1 MFGTNGPFN
10 KTLNQPTVLRDFD
23 SAAAGITTSVNT
35 LTSAM
40 REELS
45 FIEHVRETAL
55 HIVSDLVNAVSDGT
69 LDEDELP
76 TDRLDALIIDALDG
90 ADDEDGTYENA
101 LIASIDDAFSTFG
114 VDDSV
119 IQEIFSDNV
128 DAADAA
134 IEAAASTVIAN
145 MPDEG
150 DPLDELIREFIY
162 GEPDEVEDGFDS
174 ANKSKRLSKA
184 EIKARVGAF
193 SQKKV
198 NGRKVA
204 YRGVLA
210 IRKGVRA
217 IVNKRLPGQKV
228 RLSAAQKAGLK
239 KARLHAY
246 TANALK
252 KKVKSFKKGRNM
264 GFY

>member
-1 MFGTNGPFN
+1 MFGANGPFN
-10 KTLNQPTVLRDFD
+10 KNPNQPLVLRDFD

-35 LTSAM
+35 MTSSI

-69 LDEDELP
+69 LEEDELP
-76 TDRLDALIIDALDG
+76 TDRLDSLIIDALDG
-90 ADDEDGTYENA
+90 ADDEDGTYESA
-101 LIASIDDAFSTFG
+101 LVASIDDAFSTFG

-150 DPLDELIREFIY
+150 DSLDELVREFIY
-162 GEPDEVEDGFDS
+162 GEPDEEEGFDS
-174 ANKSKRLSKA
+174 IGGKKKLSRGQMSTKT
-184 EIKARVGAF
+184 VG
-193 SQKKV
+193 
-198 NGRKVA
+198 GRKVRYKA
-204 YRGVLA
+204 IAA
-210 IRKGVRA
+210 IRNGIKK
-217 IVNKRLPGQKV
+217 IVNKRLPGQKI
-228 RLSAAQKAGLK
+228 RLSSGQKAGLK
-239 KARLHAY
+239 KARLKAMS
-246 TANALK
+246 ANSIRKRIKSLTKGK
-252 KKVKSFKKGRNM
+252 KM
-264 GFY
+264 GLHK

>member
-1 MFGTNGPFN
+1 MFGANGPFN
-10 KTLNQPTVLRDFD
+10 KNPNQPMVLRDFD
-23 SAAAGITTSVNT
+23 SASAGITTSVNT
-35 LTSAM
+35 MTSSI

-69 LDEDELP
+69 LEEDELP
-76 TDRLDALIIDALDG
+76 TDRLDSLIIDAIDG

-101 LIASIDDAFSTFG
+101 LVASIDDAFSTFG

-150 DPLDELIREFIY
+150 DPLDELVREFIY
-162 GEPDEVEDGFDS
+162 GEPDEEEGFDS
-174 ANKSKRLSKA
+174 IGGKKKLSRGQMSTKT
-184 EIKARVGAF
+184 VG
-193 SQKKV
+193 
-198 NGRKVA
+198 GRKVRYKA
-204 YRGVLA
+204 IAA
-210 IRKGVRA
+210 IRNGIKK
-217 IVNKRLPGQKV
+217 IVNKRLPGQKI
-228 RLSAAQKAGLK
+228 RLSSGQKAGLK
-239 KARLHAY
+239 KARLKAMS
-246 TANALK
+246 ANSIRKRMKSLIKGK
-252 KKVKSFKKGRNM
+252 KM
-264 GFY
+264 GLHK

>member
-1 MFGTNGPFN
+1 MFGANGPFN
-10 KTLNQPTVLRDFD
+10 KNPNQPLVLRDFD

-35 LTSAM
+35 MTSSI

-69 LDEDELP
+69 LEEDELP
-76 TDRLDALIIDALDG
+76 TDRLDSLIIDALDG
-90 ADDEDGTYENA
+90 ADDEDGTYESA
-101 LIASIDDAFSTFG
+101 LVASIDDAFSTFG

-150 DPLDELIREFIY
+150 DPLDELVREFIY
-162 GEPDEVEDGFDS
+162 GEPDEEEGFDS
-174 ANKSKRLSKA
+174 IGGKKKLSRGQMSTKT
-184 EIKARVGAF
+184 VG
-193 SQKKV
+193 
-198 NGRKVA
+198 GRKVRYKA
-204 YRGVLA
+204 IAA
-210 IRKGVRA
+210 IRNGIKK

-228 RLSAAQKAGLK
+228 RLSGDQKAGLK
-239 KARLHAY
+239 KARLKAMS
-246 TANALK
+246 ANSIRK
-252 KKVKSFKKGRNM
+252 RIKSLTKGRKM
-264 GFY
+264 GLHK

>member
-1 MFGTNGPFN
+1 MFGANGPFN
-10 KTLNQPTVLRDFD
+10 KNPNQPLVLRDFD

-35 LTSAM
+35 MTSSI

-76 TDRLDALIIDALDG
+76 TDRLDSLIIDAIDG

-101 LIASIDDAFSTFG
+101 LVASIDDAFSTFG

-150 DPLDELIREFIY
+150 DPLDELVREFIY
-162 GEPDEVEDGFDS
+162 GEPDEEEGFDS
-174 ANKSKRLSKA
+174 IGGKKKLSRGQMSTKT
-184 EIKARVGAF
+184 VG
-193 SQKKV
+193 
-198 NGRKVA
+198 GRKVRYKA
-204 YRGVLA
+204 IAA
-210 IRKGVRA
+210 IRNGTKK
-217 IVNKRLPGQKV
+217 IVNKRLPGQKI
-228 RLSAAQKAGLK
+228 RLSGDQKAGLK
-239 KARLHAY
+239 KARLKAMS
-246 TANALK
+246 ANSIRKRIKSLTKGK
-252 KKVKSFKKGRNM
+252 KM
-264 GFY
+264 GLHK

>member
-1 MFGTNGPFN
+1 MFGANGPFN
-10 KTLNQPTVLRDFD
+10 KNPNQPMVLRDFD

-35 LTSAM
+35 MTSSI

-69 LDEDELP
+69 LEEDELP
-76 TDRLDALIIDALDG
+76 TDRLDSLIIDAIDG

-101 LIASIDDAFSTFG
+101 LVASIDDAFSTFG

-128 DAADAA
+128 DAVDAA

-150 DPLDELIREFIY
+150 DPLDELVREFIY
-162 GEPDEVEDGFDS
+162 GEPDEEEGFDS
-174 ANKSKRLSKA
+174 IGGKKKLSRGQMSTKT
-184 EIKARVGAF
+184 VG
-193 SQKKV
+193 
-198 NGRKVA
+198 GRKVRYKA
-204 YRGVLA
+204 IAA
-210 IRKGVRA
+210 IRNGTKK

-228 RLSAAQKAGLK
+228 RLSSDQKAGLK
-239 KARLHAY
+239 KARLKAMS
-246 TANALK
+246 ANSIRKRIKSLTKGK
-252 KKVKSFKKGRNM
+252 KM
-264 GFY
+264 GLHK

>member
-1 MFGTNGPFN
+1 MFGANGPFN
-10 KTLNQPTVLRDFD
+10 KNPNQPLVLRDFD

-35 LTSAM
+35 MTSSI

-69 LDEDELP
+69 LEEDELP
-76 TDRLDALIIDALDG
+76 TDRLDSLIIDAIDG

-101 LIASIDDAFSTFG
+101 LVASIDDAFSTFG

-150 DPLDELIREFIY
+150 DPLDELVREFIY
-162 GEPDEVEDGFDS
+162 GEPDEEEGFDS
-174 ANKSKRLSKA
+174 IGGKKKLSRGQMSTKT
-184 EIKARVGAF
+184 VG
-193 SQKKV
+193 
-198 NGRKVA
+198 GRKVRYKA
-204 YRGVLA
+204 IAA
-210 IRKGVRA
+210 IRNGIKK

-228 RLSAAQKAGLK
+228 RLSGDQKAGLK
-239 KARLHAY
+239 KARLKAMS
-246 TANALK
+246 ANSIRKRIKSLTKGK
-252 KKVKSFKKGRNM
+252 KM
-264 GFY
+264 GLHK

>member
-1 MFGTNGPFN
+1 MFGANGPFN
-10 KTLNQPTVLRDFD
+10 KNPNQPLVLRDFD

-35 LTSAM
+35 MTSSI

-69 LDEDELP
+69 LEEDELP
-76 TDRLDALIIDALDG
+76 TDRLDSLIIDALDG
-90 ADDEDGTYENA
+90 ADDEDGTYESA
-101 LIASIDDAFSTFG
+101 LVASIDDAFSTFG

-150 DPLDELIREFIY
+150 DPLDELVREFIY
-162 GEPDEVEDGFDS
+162 GEPDEEEGFDS
-174 ANKSKRLSKA
+174 IGGKKKLSRGQMSTKT
-184 EIKARVGAF
+184 VG
-193 SQKKV
+193 
-198 NGRKVA
+198 GRKVRYKA
-204 YRGVLA
+204 IAA
-210 IRKGVRA
+210 IRNGIKK

-228 RLSAAQKAGLK
+228 RLSSDQKAGLK
-239 KARLHAY
+239 KARLRALS
-246 TANALK
+246 ANAIRKRMKSLIKGK
-252 KKVKSFKKGRNM
+252 KM
-264 GFY
+264 GLHK

>member
-1 MFGTNGPFN
+1 MFGANGPFN
-10 KTLNQPTVLRDFD
+10 KNPNQPLVLRDFD

-35 LTSAM
+35 MTSSI

-69 LDEDELP
+69 LEEDELP
-76 TDRLDALIIDALDG
+76 TDRLDSLIIDALDG
-90 ADDEDGTYENA
+90 ADDEDGTYESA
-101 LIASIDDAFSTFG
+101 LVASIDDAFSTFG

-150 DPLDELIREFIY
+150 DPLDELVREFIY
-162 GEPDEVEDGFDS
+162 GEPDEEEGFDS
-174 ANKSKRLSKA
+174 IGGKKKLSRGQMSTKT
-184 EIKARVGAF
+184 VG
-193 SQKKV
+193 
-198 NGRKVA
+198 GRKVRYKA
-204 YRGVLA
+204 IAA
-210 IRKGVRA
+210 IRNGIKK
-217 IVNKRLPGQKV
+217 IVNKRLPGQKI
-228 RLSAAQKAGLK
+228 RLSSGQKAGLK
-239 KARLHAY
+239 KARLKAMS
-246 TANALK
+246 ANSIRKRIKSLTKGK
-252 KKVKSFKKGRNM
+252 KM
-264 GFY
+264 GLHK

>member
-1 MFGTNGPFN
+1 MFGANGPFN
-10 KTLNQPTVLRDFD
+10 KNPNQPMVLRDFD

-35 LTSAM
+35 MTSSI

-69 LDEDELP
+69 LEEDELP
-76 TDRLDALIIDALDG
+76 TDRLDSLIIDAIDG

-101 LIASIDDAFSTFG
+101 LVASIDDAFSTFG

-150 DPLDELIREFIY
+150 DPLDELVREFIY
-162 GEPDEVEDGFDS
+162 GEPDEEEGFDS
-174 ANKSKRLSKA
+174 IGGKKKLSRGQMSTKT
-184 EIKARVGAF
+184 VG
-193 SQKKV
+193 
-198 NGRKVA
+198 GRKVRYKA
-204 YRGVLA
+204 IAA
-210 IRKGVRA
+210 IRNGIKK

-228 RLSAAQKAGLK
+228 RLSSDQKAGLK
-239 KARLHAY
+239 KARLRALS
-246 TANALK
+246 ANAIRK
-252 KKVKSFKKGRNM
+252 RMKSLIKGEKM
-264 GFY
+264 GLHK

>member
-1 MFGTNGPFN
+1 MFGANGPFN
-10 KTLNQPTVLRDFD
+10 KNPNQPMVLRDFD

-35 LTSAM
+35 MTSSI

-69 LDEDELP
+69 LEEDELP
-76 TDRLDALIIDALDG
+76 TDRLDSLIIDAIDG

-101 LIASIDDAFSTFG
+101 LVASIDDAFSTFG

-150 DPLDELIREFIY
+150 DPLDELVREFIY
-162 GEPDEVEDGFDS
+162 GEPDEEEGFDS
-174 ANKSKRLSKA
+174 IGGKKKLSRGQMSTKT
-184 EIKARVGAF
+184 VG
-193 SQKKV
+193 
-198 NGRKVA
+198 GRKVRYKA
-204 YRGVLA
+204 IAA
-210 IRKGVRA
+210 IRNGIKK
-217 IVNKRLPGQKV
+217 IVNKRLPGQKI
-228 RLSAAQKAGLK
+228 RLSSGQKAGLK
-239 KARLHAY
+239 KARLKAMS
-246 TANALK
+246 ANSIRKRMKSLIKGK
-252 KKVKSFKKGRNM
+252 KM
-264 GFY
+264 GLHK

>member
-1 MFGTNGPFN
+1 MFGANGPFN
-10 KTLNQPTVLRDFD
+10 KNPNQPLVLRDFD

-35 LTSAM
+35 MTSSI

-69 LDEDELP
+69 LEEDELP
-76 TDRLDALIIDALDG
+76 TDRLDSLIIDALDG

-101 LIASIDDAFSTFG
+101 LVASIDDAFSTFG

-150 DPLDELIREFIY
+150 DPLDELVREFIY
-162 GEPDEVEDGFDS
+162 GEPDEEEGFDS
-174 ANKSKRLSKA
+174 IGGKKKLSRGQMSTKT
-184 EIKARVGAF
+184 VG
-193 SQKKV
+193 
-198 NGRKVA
+198 GRKVRYKA
-204 YRGVLA
+204 IAA
-210 IRKGVRA
+210 IRNGIKK
-217 IVNKRLPGQKV
+217 IVNKRLPGQKI
-228 RLSAAQKAGLK
+228 RLSSGQKAGLK
-239 KARLHAY
+239 KARLKAMS
-246 TANALK
+246 ANSIRKRIKSLTKGK
-252 KKVKSFKKGRNM
+252 KM
-264 GFY
+264 GLHK

>member
-1 MFGTNGPFN
+1 MFGANGPFN
-10 KTLNQPTVLRDFD
+10 KNPNQPMVLRDFD

-35 LTSAM
+35 MTSSI

-69 LDEDELP
+69 LEEDELP
-76 TDRLDALIIDALDG
+76 TDRLDSLIIDALDG
-90 ADDEDGTYENA
+90 ADDEDGTYESA
-101 LIASIDDAFSTFG
+101 LVASIDDAFSTFG

-150 DPLDELIREFIY
+150 DPLDELVREFIY
-162 GEPDEVEDGFDS
+162 GEPDEEEGFDS
-174 ANKSKRLSKA
+174 IGGKKKLSRGQMSTKT
-184 EIKARVGAF
+184 VG
-193 SQKKV
+193 
-198 NGRKVA
+198 GRKVRYKA
-204 YRGVLA
+204 IAA
-210 IRKGVRA
+210 IRNGIKK

-228 RLSAAQKAGLK
+228 RLSGDQKAGLK
-239 KARLHAY
+239 KARLKAMS
-246 TANALK
+246 ANSIRKRIKSLTKGK
-252 KKVKSFKKGRNM
+252 KM
-264 GFY
+264 GLHK

>member
-1 MFGTNGPFN
+1 MFGANGPFN
-10 KTLNQPTVLRDFD
+10 KNPNQPLVLRDFD

-35 LTSAM
+35 MTSSI

-69 LDEDELP
+69 LEEDELP
-76 TDRLDALIIDALDG
+76 TDRLDSLIIDALDG

-101 LIASIDDAFSTFG
+101 LVASIDDAFSTFG

-150 DPLDELIREFIY
+150 DSLDELVREFIY
-162 GEPDEVEDGFDS
+162 GEPDEVEDGFDAVDLRKKPS
-174 ANKSKRLSKA
+174 RGQMSTKT
-184 EIKARVGAF
+184 VG
-193 SQKKV
+193 
-198 NGRKVA
+198 GRKVRYKA
-204 YRGVLA
+204 IAA
-210 IRKGVRA
+210 IRNGIKK

-228 RLSAAQKAGLK
+228 RLSGDQKAGLK
-239 KARLHAY
+239 KARLKAMS
-246 TANALK
+246 ANSIRKRIKSLTKGK
-252 KKVKSFKKGRNM
+252 KM
-264 GFY
+264 GLHK

>member
-1 MFGTNGPFN
+1 MFGANGPFN
-10 KTLNQPTVLRDFD
+10 KNPNQPLVLRDFD

-35 LTSAM
+35 MTSSI

-69 LDEDELP
+69 LEEDELP
-76 TDRLDALIIDALDG
+76 TDRLDSLIIDAIDG

-101 LIASIDDAFSTFG
+101 LVASIDDAFSTFG

-150 DPLDELIREFIY
+150 DRLDELVREFIY
-162 GEPDEVEDGFDS
+162 GEPDEEEGFDS
-174 ANKSKRLSKA
+174 IGGKKKLSRGQMSTKT
-184 EIKARVGAF
+184 VG
-193 SQKKV
+193 
-198 NGRKVA
+198 GRKVRYKA
-204 YRGVLA
+204 IAA
-210 IRKGVRA
+210 IRNGIKK
-217 IVNKRLPGQKV
+217 IVNKRLPGQKI
-228 RLSAAQKAGLK
+228 RLSSGQKAGLK
-239 KARLHAY
+239 KARLRALS
-246 TANALK
+246 ANAIRKRMKSLIKGK
-252 KKVKSFKKGRNM
+252 KM
-264 GFY
+264 GLHK

>member
-1 MFGTNGPFN
+1 MFGANGPFN
-10 KTLNQPTVLRDFD
+10 KNPNQPMVLRDFD

-35 LTSAM
+35 MTSSI

-69 LDEDELP
+69 LEEDELP
-76 TDRLDALIIDALDG
+76 TDRLDSLIIDAIDG

-101 LIASIDDAFSTFG
+101 LVASIDDAFSTFG

-150 DPLDELIREFIY
+150 DPLDELVREFIY
-162 GEPDEVEDGFDS
+162 GEPDEEEGFDS
-174 ANKSKRLSKA
+174 IGGKKKLSRGQMSTKT
-184 EIKARVGAF
+184 VG
-193 SQKKV
+193 
-198 NGRKVA
+198 GRKVRYKA
-204 YRGVLA
+204 IAA
-210 IRKGVRA
+210 IRNGIKK

-228 RLSAAQKAGLK
+228 RLSSGQKAGLK
-239 KARLHAY
+239 KARLKAMS
-246 TANALK
+246 ANSIRKRIKSLTKGK
-252 KKVKSFKKGRNM
+252 KM
-264 GFY
+264 GLHK

>member
-1 MFGTNGPFN
+1 MFGANGPFN
-10 KTLNQPTVLRDFD
+10 KNPNQPLVLRDFD

-35 LTSAM
+35 MTSSI

-69 LDEDELP
+69 LEEDELP
-76 TDRLDALIIDALDG
+76 TDRLDSLIIDAIDG

-101 LIASIDDAFSTFG
+101 LVASIDDAFSTFG

-150 DPLDELIREFIY
+150 DPLDELVREFIY
-162 GEPDEVEDGFDS
+162 GEPDEEEGFDS
-174 ANKSKRLSKA
+174 IGGKKKLSRGQMSTKT
-184 EIKARVGAF
+184 VG
-193 SQKKV
+193 
-198 NGRKVA
+198 GRKVRYKA
-204 YRGVLA
+204 IAA
-210 IRKGVRA
+210 IRNGIKK
-217 IVNKRLPGQKV
+217 IVNKRLPGQKI
-228 RLSAAQKAGLK
+228 RLSSDQKAGLK
-239 KARLHAY
+239 KARLRALS
-246 TANALK
+246 ANAIRKRMKSLIKGK
-252 KKVKSFKKGRNM
+252 KM
-264 GFY
+264 GLHK

>member
-1 MFGTNGPFN
+1 MFGANGPFN
-10 KTLNQPTVLRDFD
+10 KNPNQPMVLRDFD

-35 LTSAM
+35 MTSSI

-69 LDEDELP
+69 LEEDELP
-76 TDRLDALIIDALDG
+76 TDRLDSLIIDALDG

-101 LIASIDDAFSTFG
+101 LVASIDDAFSTFG

-150 DPLDELIREFIY
+150 DPLDELVREFIY
-162 GEPDEVEDGFDS
+162 GEPDEEEGFDS
-174 ANKSKRLSKA
+174 IGGKKKLSRGQMSTKT
-184 EIKARVGAF
+184 VG
-193 SQKKV
+193 
-198 NGRKVA
+198 GRKVRYKA
-204 YRGVLA
+204 IAA
-210 IRKGVRA
+210 IRNGTKK
-217 IVNKRLPGQKV
+217 IVNKRLPGQKI
-228 RLSAAQKAGLK
+228 RLSSDQKAGLK
-239 KARLHAY
+239 KARLRALS
-246 TANALK
+246 ANAIRKRMKSLIKGK
-252 KKVKSFKKGRNM
+252 KM
-264 GFY
+264 GLHK

>member
-1 MFGTNGPFN
+1 MFGANGPFN
-10 KTLNQPTVLRDFD
+10 KNPNQPMVLRDFD

-35 LTSAM
+35 MTSSI

-69 LDEDELP
+69 LEEDELP
-76 TDRLDALIIDALDG
+76 TDRLDSLIIDALDG
-90 ADDEDGTYENA
+90 ADDEDGTYESA
-101 LIASIDDAFSTFG
+101 LVACIDDAFSTFG

-150 DPLDELIREFIY
+150 DPLDELVREFIY
-162 GEPDEVEDGFDS
+162 GEPDEEEGFDS
-174 ANKSKRLSKA
+174 IGGKKKLSRGQMSTKT
-184 EIKARVGAF
+184 VG
-193 SQKKV
+193 
-198 NGRKVA
+198 GRKVRYKA
-204 YRGVLA
+204 IAA
-210 IRKGVRA
+210 IRNGVRA

-228 RLSAAQKAGLK
+228 RLSGDQKAGLK
-239 KARLHAY
+239 KARLKAMS
-246 TANALK
+246 ANSIRKRIKSLTKGK
-252 KKVKSFKKGRNM
+252 KM
-264 GFY
+264 GLHK

>member
-1 MFGTNGPFN
+1 MFGANGPFN
-10 KTLNQPTVLRDFD
+10 KNPNQPMVLRDFD

-35 LTSAM
+35 MTSSI

-69 LDEDELP
+69 LEEDELP
-76 TDRLDALIIDALDG
+76 TDRLDSLIIDAIDG

-101 LIASIDDAFSTFG
+101 LVASIDDAFSTFG

-150 DPLDELIREFIY
+150 DPLDELVREFIY
-162 GEPDEVEDGFDS
+162 GEPDEEEGFDS
-174 ANKSKRLSKA
+174 IGGKKKLSRGQMSTKT
-184 EIKARVGAF
+184 VG
-193 SQKKV
+193 
-198 NGRKVA
+198 GRKVRYKA
-204 YRGVLA
+204 IAA
-210 IRKGVRA
+210 IRNGIKK

-228 RLSAAQKAGLK
+228 RLSSDQKAGLK
-239 KARLHAY
+239 KARLRALS
-246 TANALK
+246 ANAIRKRMKSLIKGK
-252 KKVKSFKKGRNM
+252 KM
-264 GFY
+264 GLHK

>member
-1 MFGTNGPFN
+1 MFGANGPFN
-10 KTLNQPTVLRDFD
+10 KNPNQPMVLRDFD

-35 LTSAM
+35 MTSSI

-69 LDEDELP
+69 LEEDELP
-76 TDRLDALIIDALDG
+76 TDRLDSLIIDAIDG

-101 LIASIDDAFSTFG
+101 LVASIDDAFSTFG

-150 DPLDELIREFIY
+150 DPLDELVREFIY
-162 GEPDEVEDGFDS
+162 GEPDEEEGFDS
-174 ANKSKRLSKA
+174 IGGKKKLSRGQMSTKT
-184 EIKARVGAF
+184 VG
-193 SQKKV
+193 
-198 NGRKVA
+198 GRKVRYKA
-204 YRGVLA
+204 IAA
-210 IRKGVRA
+210 IRNGIKK

-228 RLSAAQKAGLK
+228 RLSGDQKAGLK
-239 KARLHAY
+239 KARLKAMS
-246 TANALK
+246 ANSIRKRIKSLTKGK
-252 KKVKSFKKGRNM
+252 KM
-264 GFY
+264 GLHK

>member
-1 MFGTNGPFN
+1 MFGANGPFN
-10 KTLNQPTVLRDFD
+10 KNPNQPLVLRDFD

-35 LTSAM
+35 MTSSI

-69 LDEDELP
+69 LEEDELP
-76 TDRLDALIIDALDG
+76 TDRLDSLIIDALDG

-101 LIASIDDAFSTFG
+101 LVASIDDAFSTFG

-150 DPLDELIREFIY
+150 DPLDELVREFIY
-162 GEPDEVEDGFDS
+162 GEPDEEEGFDS
-174 ANKSKRLSKA
+174 IGGKKKLSRGQMSTKT
-184 EIKARVGAF
+184 VG
-193 SQKKV
+193 
-198 NGRKVA
+198 GRKVRYKA
-204 YRGVLA
+204 IAA
-210 IRKGVRA
+210 IRNGIKK

-228 RLSAAQKAGLK
+228 RLSSDQKAGLK
-239 KARLHAY
+239 KARLRALS
-246 TANALK
+246 ANAIRKRMKSLIKGK
-252 KKVKSFKKGRNM
+252 KM
-264 GFY
+264 GLHK

>member
-1 MFGTNGPFN
+1 MFGANGPFN
-10 KTLNQPTVLRDFD
+10 KNPNQPLVLRDFD

-35 LTSAM
+35 MTSSI

-69 LDEDELP
+69 LEEDELP
-76 TDRLDALIIDALDG
+76 TDRLDSLIIDAIDG

-101 LIASIDDAFSTFG
+101 LVASIDDAFSTFG
-114 VDDSV
+114 IDDSV

-150 DPLDELIREFIY
+150 DPLDELVREFIY
-162 GEPDEVEDGFDS
+162 GEPDEEEGFDS
-174 ANKSKRLSKA
+174 IGGKKKLSRGQMSTKT
-184 EIKARVGAF
+184 VG
-193 SQKKV
+193 
-198 NGRKVA
+198 GRKVRYKA
-204 YRGVLA
+204 IAA
-210 IRKGVRA
+210 IRNGIKK

-228 RLSAAQKAGLK
+228 RLSGDQKAGLK
-239 KARLHAY
+239 KARLKAMS
-246 TANALK
+246 ANSIRKRIKSLTKGK
-252 KKVKSFKKGRNM
+252 KM
-264 GFY
+264 GLHK

>member
-1 MFGTNGPFN
+1 MFGANGPFN
-10 KTLNQPTVLRDFD
+10 KNPNQPLVLRDFD

-35 LTSAM
+35 MTSSI

-69 LDEDELP
+69 LEEDELP
-76 TDRLDALIIDALDG
+76 TDRLDSLIIDALDG
-90 ADDEDGTYENA
+90 ADDEDGTYESA
-101 LIASIDDAFSTFG
+101 LVASIDDAFSTFG

-150 DPLDELIREFIY
+150 DPLDELVREFIY
-162 GEPDEVEDGFDS
+162 GEPDEEEGFDS
-174 ANKSKRLSKA
+174 IGGKKKLSRGQMSTKT
-184 EIKARVGAF
+184 VG
-193 SQKKV
+193 
-198 NGRKVA
+198 GRKVRYKA
-204 YRGVLA
+204 IAA
-210 IRKGVRA
+210 IRNGIKK
-217 IVNKRLPGQKV
+217 IVNKRLPGQKI
-228 RLSAAQKAGLK
+228 RLSGDQKAGLK
-239 KARLHAY
+239 KARLKAMS
-246 TANALK
+246 ANSIRKRIKSLTKGK
-252 KKVKSFKKGRNM
+252 KM
-264 GFY
+264 GLHK

>member
-1 MFGTNGPFN
+1 MFGANGPFN
-10 KTLNQPTVLRDFD
+10 KNPNQPMVLRDFD

-35 LTSAM
+35 MTSSI

-69 LDEDELP
+69 LEEDELP
-76 TDRLDALIIDALDG
+76 TDRLDSLIIDAIDG

-101 LIASIDDAFSTFG
+101 LVASIDDAFSTFG

-150 DPLDELIREFIY
+150 DPLDELVREFIY
-162 GEPDEVEDGFDS
+162 GEPDEEEGFDS
-174 ANKSKRLSKA
+174 IGGKKKLSRGQMSTKT
-184 EIKARVGAF
+184 VG
-193 SQKKV
+193 
-198 NGRKVA
+198 GRKVRYKA
-204 YRGVLA
+204 IAA
-210 IRKGVRA
+210 IRNGIKK
-217 IVNKRLPGQKV
+217 IVNKRLPGQKI
-228 RLSAAQKAGLK
+228 RLSGDQKAGLK
-239 KARLHAY
+239 KARLKAMS
-246 TANALK
+246 ANSIRKRIISLTKGK
-252 KKVKSFKKGRNM
+252 KM
-264 GFY
+264 GLHK

>member
-1 MFGTNGPFN
+1 MFGANGPFN
-10 KTLNQPTVLRDFD
+10 KNPNQPMVLRDFD

-35 LTSAM
+35 MTSSI

-76 TDRLDALIIDALDG
+76 TDRLDSLIIDAIDG

-101 LIASIDDAFSTFG
+101 LVASIDDAFSTFG

-150 DPLDELIREFIY
+150 DPLDELVREFIY
-162 GEPDEVEDGFDS
+162 GEPDEEEGFDS
-174 ANKSKRLSKA
+174 IGGKKKLSRGQMSTKT
-184 EIKARVGAF
+184 VG
-193 SQKKV
+193 
-198 NGRKVA
+198 GRKVRYKA
-204 YRGVLA
+204 IAA
-210 IRKGVRA
+210 IRNGKKA

-228 RLSAAQKAGLK
+228 RLSSDQKAGLK
-239 KARLHAY
+239 KARLKAMS
-246 TANALK
+246 ANSIRKRIKSLTKGK
-252 KKVKSFKKGRNM
+252 KM
-264 GFY
+264 GLHK

>member
-1 MFGTNGPFN
+1 MFGSNNP
-10 KTLNQPTVLRDFD
+10 LNAKPQALVLRDFD
-23 SAAAGITTSVNT
+23 SAAAEIKTSVSA
-35 LTSAM
+35 LTSSV

-69 LDEDELP
+69 LEEDELP
-76 TDRLDALIIDALDG
+76 TDRLDSLIIDAIDG

-101 LIASIDDAFSTFG
+101 LVASIDDAFSTFG

-150 DPLDELIREFIY
+150 DPLDELVREFIY
-162 GEPDEVEDGFDS
+162 GEPDEEEGFDS
-174 ANKSKRLSKA
+174 VSGKKKLSRGQMTTKS
-184 EIKARVGAF
+184 VG
-193 SQKKV
+193 
-198 NGRKVA
+198 GRKVRYKA
-204 YRGVLA
+204 IAA
-210 IRKGVRA
+210 IRNGVKK
-217 IVNKRLPGQKV
+217 IVNKRLPGQRI
-228 RLSAAQKAGLK
+228 RLSSDQKAGLK
-239 KARLHAY
+239 KASLKARS
-246 TANALK
+246 ANSLRKRMKSLLK
-252 KKVKSFKKGRNM
+252 GKKIGLYK
-264 GFY
+264 

>member
-1 MFGTNGPFN
+1 MFGANGPFN
-10 KTLNQPTVLRDFD
+10 KNPNQPMVLRDFD

-35 LTSAM
+35 MTSSI

-76 TDRLDALIIDALDG
+76 TDRLDSLIIDAIDG

-101 LIASIDDAFSTFG
+101 LVASIDDAFSTFG

-150 DPLDELIREFIY
+150 DPLDELVREFIY
-162 GEPDEVEDGFDS
+162 GEPDEEEGFDS
-174 ANKSKRLSKA
+174 IGGKKKLSRGQMSTKT
-184 EIKARVGAF
+184 VG
-193 SQKKV
+193 
-198 NGRKVA
+198 GRKVRYKA
-204 YRGVLA
+204 IAA
-210 IRKGVRA
+210 IRNGIKK
-217 IVNKRLPGQKV
+217 IVNKRLPGQKI
-228 RLSAAQKAGLK
+228 RLSSDQKAGLK
-239 KARLHAY
+239 KARLRALS
-246 TANALK
+246 ANAILK
-252 KKVKSFKKGRNM
+252 RMKSLIKGKKM
-264 GFY
+264 GLHK

>member
-1 MFGTNGPFN
+1 MFGANGPFN
-10 KTLNQPTVLRDFD
+10 KNPNQPMVLRDFD

-35 LTSAM
+35 MTSSI

-69 LDEDELP
+69 LEEDELP
-76 TDRLDALIIDALDG
+76 TDRLDSLIIDAVDG

-101 LIASIDDAFSTFG
+101 LVASIDDAFSTFG

-174 ANKSKRLSKA
+174 VSKA
-184 EIKARVGAF
+184 KEKARVGAF
-193 SQKKV
+193 SQKKL
-198 NGRKVA
+198 NGRKIA

-210 IRKGVRA
+210 IRKGKKA

-246 TANALK
+246 TANSIRQK
-252 KKVKSFKKGRNM
+252 IRSFKKGRRM